1 MKQQIII
8 YSNFFFVKTLLKTA
22 SKIVSNMNK
31 KQKELIDEA
40 EDQDVKDKIK
50 EGLQALA
57 LLQQYAAEKAKNI
70 HQAKA
75 SKK

>member
-1 MKQQIII
+1 
-8 YSNFFFVKTLLKTA
+8 
-22 SKIVSNMNK
+22 MNK